1 MRFLIKPVL
10 SFLES
15 KRGALIL
22 KSEHGGSMI
31 FPVVLVMS
39 LVIIMGGML
48 EFFRMQIIAQG
59 VREAVKAAVLAV
71 ASNNSEAIFGG
82 VREGYSGAYELAG
95 EDWKGTLNEGDVY
108 EELDGVLGLTNLG
121 VVHTRNENGKVS
133 FSVTDL
139 VVTIRNAPFAA
150 ESNAQQ
156 MQIQSEI
163 TLIVPMQFGGHVLPE
178 MKSRLTVSSG
188 FISKY

>member
-1 MRFLIKPVL
+1 MRCLMKPEP

-15 KRGALIL
+15 ER
-22 KSEHGGSMI
+22 GGSMI

-39 LVIIMGGML
+39 LIIIMGGML

-95 EDWKGTLNEGDVY
+95 ENWKGTLNEGDVY
-108 EELDGVLGLTNLG
+108 GELDAALDLTNLG
-121 VVHTRNENGKVS
+121 ALHTRSESGKVS

-156 MQIQSEI
+156 LQIQSAI

-188 FISKY
+188 CCGRPYLTES